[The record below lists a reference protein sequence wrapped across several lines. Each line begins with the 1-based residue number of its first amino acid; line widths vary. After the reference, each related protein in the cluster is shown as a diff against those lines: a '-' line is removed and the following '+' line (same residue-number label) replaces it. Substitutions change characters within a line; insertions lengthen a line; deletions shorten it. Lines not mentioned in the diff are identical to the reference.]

1 MFSQIKEFFG
11 LHPVIKFLLLGTLV
25 TKAAKSMTTPFLAIY
40 LHQETGE
47 GFGVIGLVIGLGIL
61 RLRLEESLEEPFPTE
76 SAEKVLCYVPFLFGV
91 LFSFFLASFIQYYG
105 SVC

>member
-47 GFGVIGLVIGLGIL
+47 GFGVIGLVIGLGYFATTIGGIIGGTL
-61 RLRLEESLEEPFPTE
+61 SDRIGRKS
-76 SAEKVLCYVPFLFGV
+76 VMLCSIFIWSVV
-91 LFSFFLASFIQYYG
+91 FF
-105 SVC
+105 

>member
-47 GFGVIGLVIGLGIL
+47 GFGVIGLVIGLGYFATTIGGIIG
-61 RLRLEESLEEPFPTE
+61 EPFPTE